1 MKTGLLIL
9 ILAVTLFSC
18 KKDNTPPPIDNTSNA
33 KVFLAG
39 ALYNGK
45 KSVATLWKN
54 NISADFSDGTYN
66 AYPTGMYVSGNDVYV
81 AGSEAKA
88 RGGIFEVAT
97 IWKNG
102 TAIYLSDTNNTS
114 HAYAN
119 AVFVSGTDVYA
130 AGFLESRA
138 TVWKNSVT
146 KKLTADSLIS
156 FANTVYVSGNDVY
169 VGGSMS
175 KAFLN
180 SQQTAVI
187 WKNGIA
193 TSLSDTISVVHSVY
207 VAGNDVYAAGQMYN
221 GRSGRATIWKNGV
234 PQSLSSNSSDANAVA
249 VMVSGNDVYVAGN
262 VYNGSNYMVTVW
274 KNGLPT
280 FLTSGMSSNANVS
293 GLFILDKDVYVSGTE
308 NNTAKVW
315 KNGVATE
322 YKNSNTSYNCNIT
335 AVFVTK

>member
-1 MKTGLLIL
+1 MKTRLIIF
-9 ILAVTLFSC
+9 ILAVTLLGC
-18 KKDNTPPPIDNTSNA
+18 RKDNNPPIIDNSSNT

-45 KSVATLWKN
+45 KNVATLWKN
-54 NISADFSDGTYN
+54 NISADFSDGVYN
-66 AYPTGMYVSGNDVYV
+66 AYPTGMYVSDNDVYV
-81 AGSEAKA
+81 AGSEAKG
-88 RGGIFEVAT
+88 RGGLFEVAT

-119 AVFVSGTDVYA
+119 AVFVSG
-130 AGFLESRA
+130 FLQNRA
-138 TVWKNSVT
+138 TVWKNGVT
-146 KKLTADSLIS
+146 TKLTADSLIS

-180 SQQTAVI
+180 AQQTAVL

-193 TSLSDTISVVHSVY
+193 IRLSDTISVVHSVY

-221 GRSGRATIWKNGV
+221 GKSGTATIWKNGV
-234 PQSLSSNSSDANAVA
+234 PQYLSSNNNDANAVA
-249 VMVSGNDVYVAGN
+249 VVVSGNDVYVAGN
-262 VYNGSNYMVTVW
+262 MYNGSNYIATVW
-274 KNGLPT
+274 KNGVPI
-280 FLTSGMSSNANVS
+280 FLTSGMNNANVS

-322 YKNSNTSYNCNIT
+322 YKNSNTSYNCNVT